1 MLLNTFNT
9 FYTFK
14 YKPTKI
20 HITKVIWHMKVAPQ
34 KRQFLK
40 TFEEI
45 TLKLHKNP
53 QKLHCALMS

>member
-1 MLLNTFNT
+1 
-9 FYTFK
+9 
-14 YKPTKI
+14 
-20 HITKVIWHMKVAPQ
+20 MKVAPQ